1 MVALICGGALF
12 ERITRSRDLREHSA
26 AGRFAD
32 LGGRRLHLL
41 ERGDSGP
48 SVVILTGISDA
59 AVYWTKVMDLL
70 ASSTRAI
77 VYDRPGY
84 GWSDPSPIPPTASAM
99 AEDLLAMVMAAGIPR
114 PCVLVAH
121 SGTGFAARVAA
132 RRYPDLVAGLVL
144 VDTLEEGLLEPGAPP
159 EVADSLKKARQ
170 MLSAMAALSTIGVPR
185 LLSAAGAIPAAA
197 TARLPPGA
205 REVFLTLGMHGPALS
220 AGRDELALLN
230 ESARQAREAG
240 LLRDL
245 PLVVISAARFDN
257 IGQKLPTETQ
267 ARLEKADAESRQRLA
282 ALSSRAYV
290 LVAERSGHAVHLD
303 QPDII
308 AAGVGK
314 ILELGAS
321 PAPARR
327 QTGLP

>member
-1 MVALICGGALF
+1 
-12 ERITRSRDLREHSA
+12 
-26 AGRFAD
+26 
-32 LGGRRLHLL
+32 
-41 ERGDSGP
+41 
-48 SVVILTGISDA
+48 
-59 AVYWTKVMDLL
+59 
-70 ASSTRAI
+70 
-77 VYDRPGY
+77 
-84 GWSDPSPIPPTASAM
+84 
-99 AEDLLAMVMAAGIPR
+99 
-114 PCVLVAH
+114 
-121 SGTGFAARVAA
+121 
-132 RRYPDLVAGLVL
+132 
-144 VDTLEEGLLEPGAPP
+144 
-159 EVADSLKKARQ
+159 
-170 MLSAMAALSTIGVPR
+170 

>member
-1 MVALICGGALF
+1 
-12 ERITRSRDLREHSA
+12 
-26 AGRFAD
+26 
-32 LGGRRLHLL
+32 
-41 ERGDSGP
+41 
-48 SVVILTGISDA
+48 
-59 AVYWTKVMDLL
+59 
-70 ASSTRAI
+70 
-77 VYDRPGY
+77 
-84 GWSDPSPIPPTASAM
+84 
-99 AEDLLAMVMAAGIPR
+99 
-114 PCVLVAH
+114 
-121 SGTGFAARVAA
+121 
-132 RRYPDLVAGLVL
+132 
-144 VDTLEEGLLEPGAPP
+144 
-159 EVADSLKKARQ
+159 